1 MVSANT
7 KAAHETSIAGN
18 VDPKPDEEE
27 NEEDGEASELEN
39 NFPPLCLLVPQ
50 QGEPEEK
57 ASEETEHMSNDA
69 HSAVLLSEP
78 PVEGA
83 AEVEGGEEKDEDEL
97 EQPNQF
103 SAKCMR
109 RLCVVQPV
117 DQDHLVL
124 VPVVDR
130 GAEAG
135 GHEAV
140 DSPTGTK
147 QGAVVES
154 VVGKGAAD
162 DPCEEQDE
170 DSQGSVPH
178 LQQAACEDLKEHVGD
193 DVRGVQVDKGVGHIS
208 PDLTPAVPKKNMY
221 CQNV

>member
-7 KAAHETSIAGN
+7 KAAREPSIAGN
-18 VDPKPDEEE
+18 VDPEPDEEE

-39 NFPPLCLLVPQ
+39 NFPPLCLLVLQ

-57 ASEETEHMSNDA
+57 ASEETEHVSNNA

-83 AEVEGGEEKDEDEL
+83 AEVEGGEQKDEDEL
-97 EQPNQF
+97 EQPNQL

-135 GHEAV
+135 GHR
-140 DSPTGTK
+140 P
-147 QGAVVES
+147 GAGGHRLQS
-154 VVGKGAAD
+154 WSSTRLSLQDQLRGGDILSGIYINLCPAAFR
-162 DPCEEQDE
+162 PS
-170 DSQGSVPH
+170 SQH
-178 LQQAACEDLKEHVGD
+178 EH
-193 DVRGVQVDKGVGHIS
+193 
-208 PDLTPAVPKKNMY
+208 
-221 CQNV
+221 CQNPLGDSN